1 MKRFLL
7 VVAAT
12 LVLTAAPVVFAD
24 TAATTT
30 PAASAG
36 AMMAAPAG
44 SSYEVVCAKCYVTK
58 GAHGAD
64 HMACG
69 AKCVMGG
76 GELALLKGSKLYVPV
91 DGDFNSLRDQFKDKV
106 GQSLTLDGKVES
118 KGGVNYLVIE
128 TPTK

>member
-1 MKRFLL
+1 MRQFLL
-7 VVAAT
+7 AGAA
-12 LVLTAAPVVFAD
+12 VLMLAAAPVVFAD
-24 TAATTT
+24 SATTT
-30 PAASAG
+30 PVA
-36 AMMAAPAG
+36 AAPAG

-69 AKCVMGG
+69 AKCVAGG
-76 GELALLKGSKLYVPV
+76 GELALLKGTKLYVPV
-91 DGDFNSLRDQFKDKV
+91 DGDYNSLRDQFKDKV

>member
-1 MKRFLL
+1 MRQFFLA
-7 VVAAT
+7 VAAM
-12 LVLTAAPVVFAD
+12 LILAAAPMVFAD
-24 TAATTT
+24 SPTMT
-30 PAASAG
+30 PAAAIATGSA
-36 AMMAAPAG
+36 
-44 SSYEVVCAKCYVTK
+44 YEVVCAKCYVTK

-76 GELALLKGSKLYVPV
+76 GELALLKGTKLYVPV

-128 TPTK
+128 TPAK

>member
-1 MKRFLL
+1 MKQFLL
-7 VVAAT
+7 AAIAT
-12 LVLTAAPVVFAD
+12 LMLAAAPMVFAD
-24 TAATTT
+24 SATT
-30 PAASAG
+30 PAGSA
-36 AMMAAPAG
+36 
-44 SSYEVVCAKCYVTK
+44 YEVVCAKCYVTK